1 MSITIYHNPACGTSR
16 NTLAMIRASGEEPVI
31 VDYLQTGWTAELL
44 QSLAAQI
51 GAPIRSLIRDKGT
64 PARDLGLFDEGVD
77 DETIIAAMIAHPV
90 IVNRSIVVSDRGARL
105 CRPSEVV
112 LDLLANPVATFTKE
126 DGEIVTA

>member
-1 MSITIYHNPACGTSR
+1 MSLTLYHNPACGTSR

-44 QSLAAQI
+44 QSLASQI

-64 PARDLGLFDEGVD
+64 PARALGLFVEGVD
-77 DETIIAAMIAHPV
+77 DETVIAAMIAHPV
-90 IVNRSIVVSDRGARL
+90 IVNRPIVVSDKGARL
-105 CRPSEVV
+105 CRPSEAV